1 MGGQKVRRFRGIAA
15 RRTLGRV
22 TIPLPFDP
30 AEVWG
35 RRDRY
40 HVSGTIEGLGFRT
53 TLVHHDIWQLVFGPK
68 SGSAA
73 RLADRQTVEVEV
85 WPEGPQQEQL
95 ARTLL
100 RHWRL
105 GLRRGW
111 RSIRSRPS
119 IGRVGYGGSMQPSGA
134 RRCGPRG
141 SPRWCRWSRQATKNG
156 LDRRSEETLSRLR
169 GAVSSHVRDQP
180 AFLAAGRDFC
190 ISDRRPWYPSRH

>member
-95 ARTLL
+95 APDIAEALAARPQARVAFDSLATFYRKGWL
-100 RHWRL
+100 RW
-105 GLRRGW
+105 
-111 RSIRSRPS
+111 ID
-119 IGRVGYGGSMQPSGA
+119 
-134 RRCGPRG
+134 
-141 SPRWCRWSRQATKNG
+141 ATK
-156 LDRRSEETLSRLR
+156 
-169 GAVSSHVRDQP
+169 
-180 AFLAAGRDFC
+180 
-190 ISDRRPWYPSRH
+190 RRPEVRAARIAEMVPLVEAGHKERPRPP